1 MSIKSGRNISI
12 FFLQN
17 KGNKER
23 REKNLK
29 KNLSFLSIEDQT
41 FDTGASNFFFAIQ
54 RGAGMSKT
62 LVGTSIYG
70 GRSQPLPLDLNKIN
84 AGT

>member
-1 MSIKSGRNISI
+1 MWLCALHVSLPCVDKIGSEYLNL

-54 RGAGMSKT
+54 RGAGM
-62 LVGTSIYG
+62 
-70 GRSQPLPLDLNKIN
+70 
-84 AGT
+84 